1 LNRRNKQ
8 DEDEFVSPPS
18 IYDGEEGDDEDLW
31 FLPPDEEGHPDGVEA
46 DAPFFF
52 DFRSWREAERDL
64 LLDISDTAF
73 HVGILSQKIT
83 SLGDGIR
90 DRLIRMEAAEL
101 SWVSGERMALDKL
114 HSALALRKMPRSPEQ
129 IETLQNII
137 WAWRTYQKRLD
148 PLEDDIRL
156 FLERHEVKG
165 LQAHLLGEDGQDMQ
179 TASLGILSGDAFMD
193 RFEEWHEAMEQSA
206 YLHPFTRSAL
216 AFFMW
221 QAIEV
226 TGRDSLYEAA
236 VIAQKVGRFSK
247 RNALGFLPLASSG
260 RPVFQRVGTVSER
273 LARWVKGA
281 NNAALRCLMEVER
294 IEDWK
299 SRTDPIL
306 KTRRGGKL
314 ESLRDVFVQNPVV
327 SAELIMGKLD
337 VSHPTAMR
345 LLDVFLTSHLV
356 EEVTGY
362 SRFRLWRIAG
372 EGSLKL
378 KSVKQEAL

>member
-1 LNRRNKQ
+1 
-8 DEDEFVSPPS
+8 
-18 IYDGEEGDDEDLW
+18 
-31 FLPPDEEGHPDGVEA
+31 
-46 DAPFFF
+46 
-52 DFRSWREAERDL
+52 
-64 LLDISDTAF
+64 
-73 HVGILSQKIT
+73 
-83 SLGDGIR
+83 
-90 DRLIRMEAAEL
+90 
-101 SWVSGERMALDKL
+101 
-114 HSALALRKMPRSPEQ
+114 
-129 IETLQNII
+129 
-137 WAWRTYQKRLD
+137 
-148 PLEDDIRL
+148 
-156 FLERHEVKG
+156 
-165 LQAHLLGEDGQDMQ
+165 
-179 TASLGILSGDAFMD
+179 
-193 RFEEWHEAMEQSA
+193 
-206 YLHPFTRSAL
+206 
-216 AFFMW
+216 
-221 QAIEV
+221 
-226 TGRDSLYEAA
+226 
-236 VIAQKVGRFSK
+236 
-247 RNALGFLPLASSG
+247 
-260 RPVFQRVGTVSER
+260 

-281 NNAALRCLMEVER
+281 NNAALRFLMEVER